1 LAAVLP
7 SGVKKVVKNI
17 DRMRVCPVEHMVKYD
32 RWHAFAQYERPVTA
46 EWLESLPASV
56 VPIRQESDL
65 PEFYRHPHAISLPP
79 VPPPKKTTKHDVDG
93 EKPRPYRA
101 ATIDHDAQAEGY
113 NVQAIPLHAR
123 GEHIPPVALE
133 RPPVA
138 PTDSGITPRGD
149 QDGVGAYFGS
159 QWNNYMSWGVDA
171 QIQASFHHKR
181 EACRMCFCCRP
192 CNMAWSVNGAALKPC
207 EVLFVLDLLTFDVC
221 SFSALQD
228 GLSRCDKFPRLPG

>member
-1 LAAVLP
+1 MLP